1 MKRMTT
7 MLALFL
13 SCMLLLVG
21 CSKSLGGT
29 QSSTKTITYQGKE
42 YTVPNNPERTAVL
55 ANSVAYMLYEL
66 GVIPS
71 ARTLSTDK
79 LPEALEKVPVI
90 GQTTNVNIEALI
102 SNKPNFVIGI
112 SPTSD
117 KYKDALTNNKIPYM
131 IISYDGINDN
141 VPLLE
146 TLGKIYNKE
155 DKANAAI
162 KAYQEKIQKIKD
174 SIKNEKPKRVAVL
187 FASGK
192 SITAETEKATGAS
205 LVKELGII
213 DVVASHIK
221 PDQKDMKYIPYSLET
236 LAFDN
241 PDVILIVTMGKR
253 SEVDENMKRTLT
265 DNPAWANLT
274 AVKNNRVVYL
284 PNDLF
289 LLNPGLRT
297 PDALAELVREVYGIN
312 PIY

>member
-21 CSKSLGGT
+21 CSKSLGST

-102 SNKPNFVIGI
+102 SNKPNFVIGL

-117 KYKDALTNNKIPYM
+117 KYKDALTNNKIPHM
-131 IISYDGINDN
+131 IITYDGINDN

-155 DKANAAI
+155 DKASAAI
-162 KAYQEKIQKIKD
+162 KAYQEKILKIKD
-174 SIKNEKPKRVAVL
+174 SIKKETPKRVAVL

-221 PDQKDMKYIPYSLET
+221 PDQKDMKYILYSLET

-253 SEVDENMKRTLT
+253 SEIDENMKRTLT